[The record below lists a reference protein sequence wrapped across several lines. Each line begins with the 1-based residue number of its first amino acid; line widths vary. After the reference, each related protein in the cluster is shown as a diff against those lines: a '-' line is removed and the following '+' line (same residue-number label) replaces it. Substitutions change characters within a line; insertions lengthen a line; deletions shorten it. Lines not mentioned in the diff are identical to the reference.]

1 MDDMVIRAARRAAVD
16 PHFLAFALHQYAEGQ
31 QMDEAALMAELGAT
45 PETLAHARLCRT
57 PRGDDVGMKEDIA
70 RIADK
75 FGLNAAVLLKAVRAG
90 EVAVA
95 HRAAA
100 ARQLPETAAPVLAA
114 RDRIPD
120 EPRPPG
126 SGE

>member
-16 PHFLAFALHQYAEGQ
+16 PHFLAFALHHYAEGQ
-31 QMDEAALMAELGAT
+31 QMDEPALMAALGAT

-57 PRGDDVGMKEDIA
+57 PRGDDAGMKEEVA
-70 RIADK
+70 RIASK
-75 FGLNAAVLLKAVRAG
+75 FGLNAAVLLRAVRAG

-100 ARQLPETAAPVLAA
+100 ERELPETAAPVLAA
-114 RDRIPD
+114 RDRD
-120 EPRPPG
+120 DGGAKE
-126 SGE
+126 